1 MVKILKSRVASAPE
15 TTFLTYPMEKD
26 PVIAAQEEKITK
38 VLANLPSADLLV
50 LTETYDQ
57 LRYWTTNRLF
67 RELVSQCWAAL
78 LKGENDPLYPLLKAG
93 QLPRDVYNYVMLT
106 TDFYFKVW
114 ALVQISFPHVR
125 PVLTRLGAGEFPRSV
140 YELFAGILLESSNN
154 CFLRCLEPYLEIS
167 ASKFAEKRR
176 LFKKV
181 ADGEATAKQ
190 QEKAARL
197 QKQAN
202 HPDTLLPL
210 LLAICEIK
218 APKRKG
224 AFRARLEDVYKGM
237 ERLADSEVTLHRNG
251 GSYA

>member
-1 MVKILKSRVASAPE
+1 
-15 TTFLTYPMEKD
+15 MEKN
-26 PVIAAQEEKITK
+26 PVIAAQKERITQ

-57 LRYWTTNRLF
+57 LRFWMTNRLF
-67 RELVSQCWAAL
+67 RKLVSQCWAAL
-78 LKGENDPLYPLLKAG
+78 LKGENDPLYPLLKTG
-93 QLPRDVYNYVMLT
+93 EMSRDVYNYVLLT

-114 ALVQISFPHVR
+114 ALIQISFPHVR
-125 PVLTRLGAGEFPRSV
+125 PTLTRLGAGEFPNSA

-154 CFLRCLEPYLEIS
+154 CFLRCLEPYFEVS
-167 ASKFAEKRR
+167 ASKFAEKRK

-181 ADGEATAKQ
+181 AKGEATVKQ
-190 QEKAARL
+190 QERAARL
-197 QKQAN
+197 QEQAN

-210 LLAICEIK
+210 LLAICEVK

-237 ERLADSEVTLHRNG
+237 ERLADHEVTLRRNDGSYAWKKGKMLRGQVG
-251 GSYA
+251 GSYAEDA